1 MDEKQQDEFVE
12 TFGEELGE
20 EIDIE
25 ATRKAHKM
33 SMTGWALFFIWLGI
47 VFSLNL
53 GASVGMLGVG
63 VITLGVQMARKM
75 SGLQVEGFW
84 VLVGVLLLLGS
95 LGKLISFGIALIP
108 LALILAGV
116 IILWSVYFGKRARRN
131 R

>member
-25 ATRKAHKM
+25 GNRKAHKM

-53 GASVGMLGVG
+53 GASVGMLGIG
-63 VITLGVQMARKM
+63 LITLGIQVARKM
-75 SGLQVEGFW
+75 SGMRVEGFW
-84 VLVGVLLLLGS
+84 ILVGVLLLLGS

-108 LALILAGV
+108 FALILAGV
-116 IILWSVYFGKRARRN
+116 IILWSVYVGKNARKDR
-131 R
+131 

>member
-53 GASVGMLGVG
+53 GASVGMLGAGRCAAAAWQPGETDLIRDSPDTTGPDSGRCDYTLVCLLREARPEEQ
-63 VITLGVQMARKM
+63 VIPTAYRCFVPG
-75 SGLQVEGFW
+75 
-84 VLVGVLLLLGS
+84 
-95 LGKLISFGIALIP
+95 
-108 LALILAGV
+108 
-116 IILWSVYFGKRARRN
+116 
-131 R
+131 